1 MLPSKPKNVNG
12 RKIIKLKQMFKN
24 YLQKT
29 TLLILMFFSSI
40 AMYGQ
45 DLYFTIDNNSDYELY
60 GVHISPYHDGISRY
74 DWSDDLY
81 PDATFSPGSTTRIHV
96 PADWYTSYCTF
107 AVKIT
112 YYGVDK
118 KFYEQVVCQIDVC
131 KEKRLELINGRIEFL
146 DCWYK

>member
-1 MLPSKPKNVNG
+1 MLPSNPKNVNG

-24 YLQKT
+24 LLQQM
-29 TLLILMFFSSI
+29 TLIIVMSFSSI

-45 DLYFTIDNNSDYELY
+45 DLNFTVTNNSDYELY

-81 PDATFSPGSTTRIHV
+81 PDATFSPGSRATIFV
-96 PADWYTSYCTF
+96 PADWYADYCTF
-107 AVKIT
+107 VVKIT

-118 KFYEQVVCQIDVC
+118 KFYEQVVCQIDAC
-131 KEKRLELINGRIEFL
+131 KKNGIEIINNRREVIA
-146 DCWYK
+146 CRYM